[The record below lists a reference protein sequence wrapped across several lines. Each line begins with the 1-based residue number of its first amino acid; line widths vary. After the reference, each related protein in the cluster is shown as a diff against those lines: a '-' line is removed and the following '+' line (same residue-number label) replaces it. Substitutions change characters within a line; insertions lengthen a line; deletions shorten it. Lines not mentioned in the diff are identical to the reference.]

1 MEQKQTLWLLFIG
14 MAMIAPMLFWG
25 GGSQRKSSPNL
36 FALLLILTFR
46 VFSWLLK
53 GFGQAMVF
61 LFNGVR
67 DLGSWSLG
75 RRQLILGPGDPPPM
89 ADRIQDYWDYRGVAE
104 ERELSQL
111 FQGTVSLGFYWHPKK
126 GPGRPLYLPA
136 ELLYRNCAVIGP
148 PGSGKTEGIIIPWI
162 LELLRAGYSVVT
174 VDIKGDLFDR
184 LYGEAQRMGVQVW
197 YWNPADPA
205 RSQSWNWLDE
215 VRDGRDIEATV
226 QSILG
231 RPRPNDPQP
240 FFYERDYRWLRAI
253 IGITKEVYGNQARP
267 KMLYQL
273 VGDQEALRDVFR
285 NYPQVRGRAVELADL
300 FQFSVDEHSRAVSGL
315 LNALHLFNDPS
326 VVKVSEK
333 SDFRLPAI
341 GRSPTLLVIGAS
353 LADARAAEVLSSIM
367 LNLLFNFIYR
377 RFGPGG
383 SHTPLP
389 LYFMLDEAPRLKERI
404 NFEEVLSVARA
415 AKVGICLAMQD
426 VTQFGDERQFSA
438 ILSNCLTIILLR
450 GSSPAAAKYF
460 SERLGQRVDQVV
472 VQSRYRGPFDL
483 FSQRG
488 SSVQTMT
495 VPVLRERE
503 IMYPPFG
510 QYCAVCQ
517 VSPVTNKP
525 FLIDLTRK

>member
-1 MEQKQTLWLLFIG
+1 MEPTQALEPWYLGVGTIILL
-14 MAMIAPMLFWG
+14 LLWG
-25 GGSQRKSSPNL
+25 GGSPKRPSPSPL
-36 FALLLILTFR
+36 GQLLVGTLKVLT
-46 VFSWLLK
+46 WCLK
-53 GFGQAMVF
+53 GVVHVMSL
-61 LFNGVR
+61 LFNSMQGWGNPI
-67 DLGSWSLG
+67 LWQ
-75 RRQLILGPGDPPPM
+75 RRVILGPNDPPPR
-89 ADRIQDYWDYRGVAE
+89 ADKIRDWWDYRGVAQE
-104 ERELSQL
+104 SELRQL
-111 FQGTVSLGFYWHPKK
+111 FQGTVSLGIYRHPKR
-126 GPGRPLYLPA
+126 GRGRSLYLPA
-136 ELLYRNCAVIGP
+136 ESLHRNCAVIGP
-148 PGSGKTEGIIIPWI
+148 PGSGKTEGIIIPWT
-162 LELLRAGYSVVT
+162 LELLSSGYSVVT

-184 LYGEAQRMGVQVW
+184 LQGTAQKMGVQVW

-205 RSQSWNWLDE
+205 RSRSWNWLDE
-215 VRDGRDIEATV
+215 VRDSRDVEASV

-267 KMLYQL
+267 QMLYEL
-273 VGDQEALRDVFR
+273 VASQEALRDIFR
-285 NYPQVRGRAVELADL
+285 NYPQVRSRATELADL

-315 LNALHLFNDPS
+315 LNALHLFKDAS
-326 VVKVSEK
+326 VVRVSNR

-377 RFGPGG
+377 RFSPGG
-383 SHTPLP
+383 SQTPLS

-426 VTQFGDERQFSA
+426 VTQFGDERQVSA

-460 SERLGQRVDQVV
+460 SERLGQRVD
-472 VQSRYRGPFDL
+472 PAKI
-483 FSQRG
+483 
-488 SSVQTMT
+488 

-517 VSPVTNKP
+517 VSPVSNKP
-525 FLIDLTRK
+525 FLIDLTRQ